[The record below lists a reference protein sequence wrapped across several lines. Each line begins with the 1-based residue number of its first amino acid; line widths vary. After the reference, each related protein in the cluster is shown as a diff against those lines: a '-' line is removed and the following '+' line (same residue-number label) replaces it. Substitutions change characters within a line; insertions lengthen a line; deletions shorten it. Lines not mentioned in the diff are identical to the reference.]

1 MAERRLSCHHHVN
14 DSSRSHHAMWLKAP
28 PTCDVI
34 LQACV
39 NHFDHNYLD
48 WSVHDGKRAWP
59 LFGIIFKQI
68 RAQRRAAP
76 GCFGFT
82 GAKGC
87 CGSSSHVFW
96 EKFNLAVVR
105 GSETQTKKKERGIV
119 VASPLPSII
128 NDQVEAMREAA
139 ISAVAL
145 PCRGTRGAADMLFFK
160 NRKLSSSSLLS
171 WNQALIKENPAR
183 VLLTWLLQGEQT
195 LPDWSSA
202 CEIAKPRSLKS
213 SANFRFVKKPWR
225 TLSKKRFS
233 SCSFTGME
241 SLPRTIDVYKA
252 PTYPT
257 IIQSAD
263 LFRLQASFSRL
274 FRRRSSLRR
283 T

>member
-48 WSVHDGKRAWP
+48 WSIHDGKRAWP

-171 WNQALIKENPAR
+171 WNLALIKENPAR

-213 SANFRFVKKPWR
+213 SANFRFVKN
-225 TLSKKRFS
+225 LDEHSQKKD
-233 SCSFTGME
+233 
-241 SLPRTIDVYKA
+241 SLAVALREWKVCPELL
-252 PTYPT
+252 TYTKHPH
-257 IIQSAD
+257 I
-263 LFRLQASFSRL
+263 LQ
-274 FRRRSSLRR
+274 
-283 T
+283 

>member
-1 MAERRLSCHHHVN
+1 MRCDWKRRRLVN
-14 DSSRSHHAMWLKAP
+14 LWWVSYYKLVLTILTTIILIGVQTMESVLDHCLAWFSSKYVLKEEQP
-28 PTCDVI
+28 
-34 LQACV
+34 
-39 NHFDHNYLD
+39 
-48 WSVHDGKRAWP
+48 
-59 LFGIIFKQI
+59 
-68 RAQRRAAP
+68 
-76 GCFGFT
+76 
-82 GAKGC
+82 
-87 CGSSSHVFW
+87 HVFW

-171 WNQALIKENPAR
+171 WNLALIKENPAR

-213 SANFRFVKKPWR
+213 SANFRFVKN
-225 TLSKKRFS
+225 LDEHSQKKD
-233 SCSFTGME
+233 
-241 SLPRTIDVYKA
+241 SLAVALREWKVCPELL
-252 PTYPT
+252 TYTKHPH
-257 IIQSAD
+257 I
-263 LFRLQASFSRL
+263 LQ
-274 FRRRSSLRR
+274 
-283 T
+283 